1 MFPMSTLI
9 LPLVVAASFVCSGSA
24 NLWVYFQTKR
34 SKPHLLYLGVWILCL
49 VPFGVSAGLADF
61 NDSPAVRFGALNH
74 QVQELKQDLARKQS
88 QGTGN
93 PRVMKESAEEIQK
106 IESSL
111 AAEKMSEPILPQV
124 PWKAVAVA
132 SLIISVVVPGGM
144 LLVRSARHRR
154 ALTGNGLSDQPNP

>member
-9 LPLVVAASFVCSGSA
+9 LPLVVAGSFVCSGLATLRMYS
-24 NLWVYFQTKR
+24 QSKR

-74 QVQELKQDLARKQS
+74 QVQELKQELIRKLS
-88 QGTGN
+88 QGTGD
-93 PRVMKESAEEIQK
+93 PRVMKESAEGIQK
-106 IESSL
+106 MEREL
-111 AAEKMSEPILPQV
+111 ATEKMSDPILPRV

-132 SLIISVVVPGGM
+132 SLIVSVVVPGGIY
-144 LLVRSARHRR
+144 LVRSGRHRR
-154 ALTGNGLSDQPNP
+154 ASVGNGISDQPNP